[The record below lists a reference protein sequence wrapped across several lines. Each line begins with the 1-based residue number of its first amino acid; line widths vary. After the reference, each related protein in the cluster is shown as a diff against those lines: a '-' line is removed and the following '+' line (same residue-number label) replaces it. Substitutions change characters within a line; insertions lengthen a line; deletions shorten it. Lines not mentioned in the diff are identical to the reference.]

1 MELFTQNLTNHKIKH
16 NKIENVLILFF
27 NLINNADNYVK
38 NKRKDNYL
46 THTINKIN
54 NINDIPKSSM
64 NNSYLFPN
72 EIQQYINNN
81 SLYNINFNC
90 KIKGRLIN
98 VDFIIFNKMSNNSL
112 SIINNQIHMIFMWIY
127 ILQQYSLKK
136 CSKYINLFV
145 YFTPFTKILP
155 NNRLT
160 SINSTNVNSGFTT
173 GCKEFTEI
181 VLYRTEEWF
190 KVFIHETFH
199 NFGLDFSD
207 INLYTTDKKLKE
219 IFNLNIEYNLYESYC
234 ETWARIWNTL
244 FYSYFAVPYTIKP
257 NSTMFISNFYKN
269 IKIEAQH
276 SLIQMLKI
284 LQFHDLNYSTITN
297 KQPSNIT
304 ICNHLYSEQTSV
316 FSYYIITSL
325 LINNFD
331 LFIIWCDIN
340 NNNIIQFKKTPNNL
354 DKYIE
359 LIKKCEYN
367 KHLKNNIN
375 KIEKSFI
382 KNKEHIDDNLKMTY
396 INMYDVFEK

>member
-1 MELFTQNLTNHKIKH
+1 
-16 NKIENVLILFF
+16 
-27 NLINNADNYVK
+27 
-38 NKRKDNYL
+38 
-46 THTINKIN
+46 
-54 NINDIPKSSM
+54 
-64 NNSYLFPN
+64 
-72 EIQQYINNN
+72 
-81 SLYNINFNC
+81 
-90 KIKGRLIN
+90 
-98 VDFIIFNKMSNNSL
+98 
-112 SIINNQIHMIFMWIY
+112 
-127 ILQQYSLKK
+127 
-136 CSKYINLFV
+136 
-145 YFTPFTKILP
+145 
-155 NNRLT
+155 
-160 SINSTNVNSGFTT
+160 
-173 GCKEFTEI
+173 
-181 VLYRTEEWF
+181 
-190 KVFIHETFH
+190 
-199 NFGLDFSD
+199 
-207 INLYTTDKKLKE
+207 
-219 IFNLNIEYNLYESYC
+219 
-234 ETWARIWNTL
+234 
-244 FYSYFAVPYTIKP
+244 
-257 NSTMFISNFYKN
+257 
-269 IKIEAQH
+269 
-276 SLIQMLKI
+276 MLKI